1 MKSRTRTSTT
11 YHPYSNS
18 ASIRLS
24 SRSAKSKTSFQN
36 DSIDSDYSTPK
47 TTRTSMTP
55 SSIRNG
61 SKLRNGKF
69 VSHLIYRPLELDNES
84 STESTDSFR
93 RRDHQS
99 TTRYSPSTP
108 LAIEAPPIP
117 QPPPPRSALS
127 DRVSNVS
134 KMKSPWTPPNAKKQL
149 KLEGGKLTKK
159 EVTPIKRDKGFD
171 IVKKEKGINSDD
183 DCQILLTVPPNHE
196 KTPLNTIPT
205 NMVDTPTQCI
215 TPPITPEKSK
225 EDELPQ
231 LSVFIPGSCNIEEVL
246 RIYGSN
252 KK

>member
-1 MKSRTRTSTT
+1 MRSKTRTSTT
-11 YHPYSNS
+11 YHPYSNT

-24 SRSAKSKTSFQN
+24 SRSVRSKTSYQN
-36 DSIDSDYSTPK
+36 DSIASDYSTPK

-93 RRDHQS
+93 RRDYQS
-99 TTRYSPSTP
+99 KTRYSPSTP

-117 QPPPPRSALS
+117 PSRPALS

-134 KMKSPWTPPNAKKQL
+134 KMKSPWTPPTAKKQL

-159 EVTPIKRDKGFD
+159 EVTPIKRDKKFE
-171 IVKKEKGINSDD
+171 IVKKEKEADSDD
-183 DCQILLTVPPNHE
+183 DCQILLTIPPNHE

-215 TPPITPEKSK
+215 TPPITPEKLK

-246 RIYGSN
+246 RIYGTN